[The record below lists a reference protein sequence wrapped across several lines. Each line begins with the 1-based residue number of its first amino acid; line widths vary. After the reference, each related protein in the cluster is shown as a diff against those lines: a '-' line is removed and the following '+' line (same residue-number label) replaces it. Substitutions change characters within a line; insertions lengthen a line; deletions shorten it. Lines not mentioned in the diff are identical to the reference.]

1 MTAARRLLANRANA
15 RRSGGP
21 ITAAGRARAA
31 QNARRHGLSRSV
43 CSDLAYAGDIAAL
56 TRAIAGANAGAE
68 ELALAGCIAAAQVDL
83 MRVRR
88 ARRDGMSDAMCAGM
102 GDSMGGGGCDA
113 RAVVRLA
120 AIDDYERRALSR
132 RKFAI
137 RAFDAAVARSRRTA
151 FGETNPRCSLATAA
165 GTAARPCTQAAK
177 ARHRAR
183 EATLRRPGA
192 RPTLRAETMRSRHEV
207 RPRREDNMTKSSAP
221 TRRISRR
228 RFMAGTAGAG
238 AALASNLAAPG
249 LLAQTRA
256 PIKLGNLNSFTGAIA
271 YAAENNLNGMNL
283 FFDSVGWTVGGRKI
297 EIIKEDDQFNPQ
309 VGLQKAKKLVESDKV
324 DMIVGVQAS
333 NVALAVLNYAKQQ
346 KAFYIVSGA
355 GTDAITWDRYPYL
368 FRTSISAYQLSTPM
382 ANWVYDN
389 LGKEIVTTASDYAG
403 GRDVIAQFK
412 GPYVARGGKVLKE
425 IWPPLGTTD
434 FSPYLIDIK
443 SINPPVTYDFMPGA
457 DAIRFIQQYTEFGLK
472 EKMPLT
478 GFTIIDSL
486 TISAL
491 GKAALGVISA
501 TTYTDTVDNPQSKQ
515 FVTDYQ
521 AKYKALPDIFSDYGY
536 VAARAVYEALKATD
550 GDASNKDKLS
560 EAMTKVKFDA
570 PRGPFRMDP
579 VTHNPI
585 EDIHICQVIEK
596 DGKVTSKV
604 ITTFKDVQDPGK
616 KIY

>member
-1 MTAARRLLANRANA
+1 MKKPGLLARRL
-15 RRSGGP
+15 
-21 ITAAGRARAA
+21 
-31 QNARRHGLSRSV
+31 
-43 CSDLAYAGDIAAL
+43 
-56 TRAIAGANAGAE
+56 
-68 ELALAGCIAAAQVDL
+68 
-83 MRVRR
+83 
-88 ARRDGMSDAMCAGM
+88 
-102 GDSMGGGGCDA
+102 
-113 RAVVRLA
+113 
-120 AIDDYERRALSR
+120 
-132 RKFAI
+132 
-137 RAFDAAVARSRRTA
+137 SRRT
-151 FGETNPRCSLATAA
+151 FLQQ
-165 GTAARPCTQAAK
+165 GT
-177 ARHRAR
+177 
-183 EATLRRPGA
+183 
-192 RPTLRAETMRSRHEV
+192 
-207 RPRREDNMTKSSAP
+207 
-221 TRRISRR
+221 
-228 RFMAGTAGAG
+228 GAG
-238 AALASNLAAPG
+238 AALAAGLAAPG
-249 LLAQTRA
+249 ILAQTRA
-256 PIKLGNLNSFTGAIA
+256 PIRLGHLNSFTGGIA
-271 YAAENNLNGMNL
+271 YAAAASYNAMELY
-283 FFDSVGWTVGGRKI
+283 FDSINWTIAGRKV

-309 VGLQKAKKLVESDKV
+309 VGLQKAKKLIESDKV
-324 DMIVGVQAS
+324 DLIVGVQAS
-333 NVALAVLNYAKQQ
+333 NVALALLNYMKQQ
-346 KAFYIVSGA
+346 KAFYVVSGA

-368 FRTSISAYQLSTPM
+368 FRTSISTYQLSTPM
-382 ANWVYDN
+382 ADYVYDH

-412 GPYVARGGKVLKE
+412 GPYLQRGGKVLKE

-434 FSPYLIDIK
+434 FSAYLTDIK

-536 VAARAVYEALKATD
+536 VAARAVYEALKAID

-560 EAMTKVKFDA
+560 EAMTKIKFDA